1 MPVCPGLASQPCP
14 GTGSGLL
21 SLPTLTRHG
30 WGQHHLPDADSA
42 QPSSTTIL
50 LLGGGTW
57 HLGAQ
62 LLGTL
67 ASGSSAPCPASEGL
81 GPGPSWPQST
91 SSSQVPAT
99 GSCHLLLSEHQAPPH
114 FHSADYPL
122 GAGGSGQAWLLEPL
136 SPPLPAHPRPPR
148 GPRSMRQPR
157 TEKQQSAGF
166 QPEPV
171 SSSETWAV
179 YRLTPQFPRLL

>member
-1 MPVCPGLASQPCP
+1 MCPGLASQPCP

-171 SSSETWAV
+171 SSFATWAV